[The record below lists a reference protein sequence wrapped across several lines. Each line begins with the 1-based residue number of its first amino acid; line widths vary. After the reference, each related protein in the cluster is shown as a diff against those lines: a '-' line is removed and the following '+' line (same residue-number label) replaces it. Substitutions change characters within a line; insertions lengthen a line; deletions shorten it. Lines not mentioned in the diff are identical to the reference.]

1 MKRKARYHV
10 LAAGPVQPDTLAIV
24 CTMGPRVSLSTR
36 NPDGTFPEPEALTS
50 IEELVEHGMAA
61 ARINFSHVRESDF
74 DHVDRLIAAIRAT
87 EERLRVPIPV
97 IMDLKGPEIR
107 VVEIRDPDGNPLPSL
122 KVAEDDRLQLS
133 DVEDSGSPALS
144 GIKARLLVSYPK
156 NLYVELER
164 GHAVVIGDNDVYL
177 RVERRRS
184 PDAVVLRA
192 EHRGTIRAGKHVN
205 LPDVEGGRLQAGPR
219 DVAED
224 LSALGHGFDV
234 DFIAQSFVQD
244 SSDVKALVRLLDRS
258 PRGRRPVIAKIETPA
273 AVQNIDAIL
282 ADDNVFGIMVARGD
296 LGVLVDFDR
305 IPEIQR
311 RLIDKANIAGKPVIV
326 ATQLLES
333 MMQRPLPHRAEPQD
347 IATAVE
353 EGADALMLSGETA
366 AGDFPLESVKVMA
379 RVIAATMPINRER
392 YLAKFNRNY
401 TRRPVTR
408 NIHIIGY
415 PICQLAEQAGS
426 PLIVSYATT
435 GMSAAMVSRF
445 RPAMPVLALTTHIE
459 TARRLRLL
467 YGVHPVL
474 VDTHG
479 RPDLPRNAEDFVQ
492 LVREVV
498 EELGIVGRFSL
509 PGRFIVGTMHNAIKD
524 VRSRAIFTFQ
534 W

>member
-1 MKRKARYHV
+1 M
-10 LAAGPVQPDTLAIV
+10 QPNTLAIV
-24 CTMGPRVSLSTR
+24 CTMGPRVSLSAR

-61 ARINFSHVRESDF
+61 ARINFSHVREKDF
-74 DHVDRLIAAIRAT
+74 DHIDRLIAAIRAT

-97 IMDLKGPEIR
+97 IIDLKGPEIR
-107 VVEIRDPDGNPLPSL
+107 VVEVRDPDGNPLPSL
-122 KVAEDDRLQLS
+122 NVVEDDRLQLS
-133 DVEDSGSPALS
+133 DVEDEESPALS

-156 NLYVELER
+156 NIYVELER
-164 GHAVVIGDNDVYL
+164 GHTVVIGDNDVYL
-177 RVERRRS
+177 RVERKRS
-184 PDAVVLRA
+184 PDTVLLRA
-192 EHRGTIRAGKHVN
+192 EHRGTIRVGKHVN
-205 LPDVEGGRLQAGPR
+205 LPDVEGGRLQAGPL
-219 DVAED
+219 DVSED
-224 LSALGHGFDV
+224 LSALAHGFDA

-244 SSDVKALVRLLDRS
+244 PSDVKALVRLLDRS
-258 PRGRRPVIAKIETPA
+258 PRGLRPIIAKIETPA

-333 MMQRPLPHRAEPQD
+333 MMQRPLPHRSEPQD
-347 IATAVE
+347 IATAIE

-392 YLAKFNRNY
+392 YLAKFNQDY
-401 TRRPVTR
+401 TRKPVTR

-426 PLIVSYATT
+426 PLVVSYATT
-435 GMSAAMVSRF
+435 GISAAMVSRF
-445 RPAMPVLALTTHIE
+445 RPTMPVLALTTHIE

-492 LVREVV
+492 FVREVI